1 MQDDWS
7 CSARSL
13 DEDFG
18 LAPPVLLRPR
28 PGYLVCSTAWLTRIL
43 PVVRTPDQLVVA
55 LLLYRQCLR
64 KRSRT
69 VAFSNGD
76 LAELGIS
83 RQTKYRAL
91 NYLQEAGAIALT
103 AAKNARSIEVT
114 LHWFP

>member
-1 MQDDWS
+1 M
-7 CSARSL
+7 
-13 DEDFG
+13 
-18 LAPPVLLRPR
+18 
-28 PGYLVCSTAWLTRIL
+28 L
-43 PVVRTPDQLVVA
+43 PVVRTPDQLAVA

-91 NYLQEAGAIALT
+91 DYLREAGALT
-103 AAKNARSIEVT
+103 FTVVKNGGSIEAT
-114 LHWFP
+114 LHWFL

>member
-7 CSARSL
+7 YSARSL

-18 LAPPVLLRPR
+18 LAPAALPRPR
-28 PGYLVCSTAWLTRIL
+28 PGYLVCSTAWLTRVL
-43 PVVRTPDQLVVA
+43 PVVRTPDQLAVA

-83 RQTKYRAL
+83 RQTTAPWITCRR
-91 NYLQEAGAIALT
+91 QERLPSPWSKKDG
-103 AAKNARSIEVT
+103 RSR
-114 LHWFP
+114 